1 MKPRAILMAD
11 FAKTE
16 TGDEKLRPVL
26 VVSEET
32 FNQGDDVV
40 ILPISHSAD
49 MSDPLVVAVTTEEFD
64 ATGLSKWPSSIRWT
78 KPTTLPKAIF
88 KRKLGTLS
96 QKTFDLVRKKLKTL
110 FTVDYT
116 KKS

>member
-11 FAKTE
+11 FSKTE

-26 VVSEET
+26 VVSEEC
-32 FNQGDDVV
+32 FNTGLDVV

-49 MSDPLVVAVTTEEFD
+49 VSDPAVVTITTDEFPQ
-64 ATGLSKWPSSIRWT
+64 TGLKDQPSAIRWT
-78 KPTTLPKAIF
+78 KPTTLPKILI
-88 KRKLGTLS
+88 KRRLGVLS

-110 FTVDYT
+110 FTASQA
-116 KKS
+116 K